1 MQSYSYDEAHS
12 GYGDSRPLK
21 SSAVLYRFDAAVPEL
36 FQASQYQVFSNAG
49 VSARGFTW
57 PNDSLGANVH
67 SADFTRMD
75 TARVVPAWSWGSPSE
90 NFFSIIGNDGH
101 AVSGFDF
108 IDTIPSDSEFLD
120 GVRNGYALIEDRNFG
135 FVDNQINNSAEKSGP
150 HEGDNV
156 TSQGTGKPGLN
167 IQGQNQQKNYAGTNG
182 AGFGSDNLGVADATH
197 NYHDYMVS
205 YESGDFRG

>member
-12 GYGDSRPLK
+12 GYGDSSPLK

-36 FQASQYQVFSNAG
+36 FQASQYQVFGNAG

-120 GVRNGYALIEDRNFG
+120 GVRNGYALVENDNFWPINNK
-135 FVDNQINNSAEKSGP
+135 VDNTAETARPDSSHDAAMKIATEPCLDIQTEYQYQNNS
-150 HEGDNV
+150 
-156 TSQGTGKPGLN
+156 GTD
-167 IQGQNQQKNYAGTNG
+167 G
-182 AGFGSDNLGVADATH
+182 ARFGSENLGIAHAV
-197 NYHDYMVS
+197 MVS